1 MITGIEAS
9 NYGLSNISN
18 AIFHH
23 REQLSISINKQR
35 KMQLIPKIVIP
46 SEYHV
51 SVQHNHFSGEKK
63 EKKNKE
69 EKKRGK
75 RKKKEKLEEEEGR
88 CMTDCARVVLCRVVS
103 VSVRSGSFSQS
114 VSGRVVSV
122 SQCQVG

>member
-35 KMQLIPKIVIP
+35 KIQLIPKTVIP
-46 SEYHV
+46 SECHV
-51 SVQHNHFSGEKK
+51 SVQRNHFSEKK

-69 EKKRGK
+69 EKE
-75 RKKKEKLEEEEGR
+75 RKKKMEEEEGR
-88 CMTDCARVVLCRVVS
+88 CMTDCARVELCRVVS
-103 VSVRSGSFSQS
+103 VSVRSDGF
-114 VSGRVVSV
+114 
-122 SQCQVG
+122 SQCQIG